1 MNWGTKLIIGM
12 LSFMAF
18 IVILGVLMIRSE
30 NDALVD
36 NDYYEKGLSYNDE
49 YLQKE
54 QVIKDNAAPDIELL
68 GDNLTITFKTEAT
81 GTLKI
86 MRTAKK
92 SMDRM
97 MNFKTDSTS
106 SVILKSTDLA
116 KGQWKFIVQWK
127 ANNGKTYLNEQE
139 VLMP

>member
-12 LSFMAF
+12 LSFMTF
-18 IVILGVLMIRSE
+18 IVILGILMIHSE

-36 NDYYEKGLSYNDE
+36 NNYYEKGLSYNEE

-54 QVIKDNAAPDIELL
+54 LVIKDDAVPAIELA
-68 GDNLTITFKTEAT
+68 GDNLRIAFKTEAI

-97 MNFKTDSTS
+97 VNFKTDSAS
-106 SVILKSTDLA
+106 MVVLKSKGLA
-116 KGQWKFIVQWK
+116 KGNWKFIIQWK
-127 ANNGKTYLNEQE
+127 AINGKTYLNEQE
-139 VLMP
+139 VLIP